1 MDKIKVGLQY
11 WIPKHALTRLVGKL
25 ASAEAGGLTTAV
37 IRWFIKQYNVN
48 MDEAKY
54 SDPKHFK
61 TFNEFFVR
69 ELKKMLARFALRK
82 TFLLIQLM
90 AV

>member
-11 WIPKHALTRLVGKL
+11 WIPQHGLTRLVGKL
-25 ASAEAGGLTTAV
+25 ASAKAGSLTTAI

-48 MDEAKY
+48 MDEAKHA
-54 SDPKHFK
+54 DPKHYK

-69 ELKKMLARFALRK
+69 ELKEGARP
-82 TFLLIQLM
+82 
-90 AV
+90 

>member
-1 MDKIKVGLQY
+1 M
-11 WIPKHALTRLVGKL
+11 GKL
-25 ASAEAGGLTTAV
+25 ASAKAGSLTTAV

-48 MDEAKY
+48 MDEAKH

-69 ELKKMLARFALRK
+69 ELKEGARQITEGDEIITHPADACVSQFGPIEDGQ
-82 TFLLIQLM
+82 LI
-90 AV
+90 